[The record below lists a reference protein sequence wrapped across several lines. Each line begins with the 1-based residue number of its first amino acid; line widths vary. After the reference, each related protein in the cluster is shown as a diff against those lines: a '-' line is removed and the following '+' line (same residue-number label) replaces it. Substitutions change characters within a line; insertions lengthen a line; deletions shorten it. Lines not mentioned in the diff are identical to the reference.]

1 MIKNE
6 RIYAFIDSQNLN
18 LGVKS
23 QKWIL
28 DFERFRV
35 YLEEKY
41 HVEKAFLF
49 IGYIHSNKKLY
60 ESLRLYGYTLVFKPT
75 VKDAQGKSKG
85 NVDAELVLHAAA
97 IEFGNY
103 DKAVIVSG
111 DGDFQCL
118 VSFLVEKKKLFKIIV
133 PNRRFSSLLRK
144 FNRYIVNIGLLKK
157 KLEAK
162 KKRGIPAG

>member
-1 MIKNE
+1 MKIE
-6 RIYAFIDSQNLN
+6 IEIDNPSLFTQ
-18 LGVKS
+18 
-23 QKWIL
+23 
-28 DFERFRV
+28 
-35 YLEEKY
+35 EEKY
-41 HVEKAFLF
+41 HVEKALLF

-60 ESLRLYGYTLVFKPT
+60 EALALYGYTLIFRPT

-97 IEFGNY
+97 IEFRNY
-103 DKAVIVSG
+103 NKAIVVSG

-118 VSFLVEKKKLFKIIV
+118 VSFLVEKKKLLKIIV
-133 PNRRFSSLLRK
+133 PNRRFSSLLRTYS
-144 FNRYIVNIGLLKK
+144 RYIVNIGLLKK